1 MLVQN
6 LIALLPTHKRQGT
19 AAEPDAECRILW
31 PMTAIASASRSSA
44 DRLDSWKE
52 IAAYLRRDVRTVQ
65 RWEKKEGLPVYR
77 HQHDKLGSVYA
88 YKGELETWFNTRQQE
103 VTEPLS
109 MPGAGDGKIKLIV
122 LPFGNL
128 NADPEQ
134 DYFSDGLT
142 EEMITQLTRLQP
154 ARLGVIALSTAMSY
168 KASNKS
174 LLQIKSELGVDYVL
188 QGRVRRAGDR
198 VRITAQLVELK
209 AQTQLWAET
218 YERDLRD
225 ILAVQADIA
234 QGIAREIHVLI
245 SRPEQARLSG
255 LEAASGKFKP
265 AAYENYLR
273 ARYHLH
279 GMTAATVKKSIE
291 HFQAAISEDPDHA
304 PSHAG
309 LASAYALLAT
319 APFDLLPPHEAM
331 PKAEAA
337 ARKSVELDDS
347 LAEAH
352 TALALVLH
360 HYHWDWKGAETSY
373 RRAIELNPDHAPA
386 HLWYS
391 WLLLALGR
399 QDDALKE
406 IEHTLTI
413 VQQTDPHRLVAVHV
427 TRAAAYY
434 FSRDYERAAQ
444 ECKKALELNPNYFML
459 HYILAR
465 AYSRMGMT
473 LEAIAELKSKGAAA
487 GEVPLVDAALG
498 LAYGMVGKKV
508 QTEKIVE
515 SFKTAAKK
523 RYVPATY
530 FSMLYAGMGD
540 PNQALTWL
548 EKAVEERADG
558 LTWMNV
564 DPMLDPLR
572 KHPRFQEVVRRMGL
586 S

>member
-1 MLVQN
+1 
-6 LIALLPTHKRQGT
+6 
-19 AAEPDAECRILW
+19 
-31 PMTAIASASRSSA
+31 MTAIASPSRTSA

-88 YKGELETWFNTRQQE
+88 YKGELEAWFKTRQQD
-103 VTEPLS
+103 VAEPLS
-109 MPGAGDGKIKLIV
+109 VPGAGDGKIKLLV

-154 ARLGVIALSTAMSY
+154 ARLGVIALSTAMNY
-168 KASNKS
+168 KASNKP
-174 LLQIKSELGVDYVL
+174 LGQIKSELGVDHVL
-188 QGRVRRAGDR
+188 QGRVRRAADR

-209 AQTQLWAET
+209 TQTQLWAET

-255 LEAASGKFKP
+255 LEAATGKFKP

-291 HFQAAISEDPDHA
+291 YFQAAISEDPEHA

-331 PKAEAA
+331 PKAESA
-337 ARKSVELDDS
+337 ARKSLQLDDS

-360 HYHWDWKGAETSY
+360 HYHWDWKGAEASY

-399 QDDALKE
+399 QDDALQE
-406 IEHTLTI
+406 IEHLQTI
-413 VQQTDPHRLVAVHV
+413 VQQTDPHRLVAAHV

-434 FSRDYERAAQ
+434 FHREYEQAAQ
-444 ECKKALELNPNYFML
+444 ECKKAIELNPNYFML

-473 LEAIAELKSKGAAA
+473 VEAIAELKSKGAAA

-498 LAYGMVGKKV
+498 LAYGLVNKKG
-508 QTEKIVE
+508 QTEKILE
-515 SFKTAAKK
+515 AFKAAAKK
-523 RYVPATY
+523 RYIPATY
-530 FSMLYAGMGD
+530 FSMLYAGMAD

-572 KHPRFQEVVRRMGL
+572 KHPRFQEVVKKMGL
-586 S
+586 AN

>member
-1 MLVQN
+1 
-6 LIALLPTHKRQGT
+6 
-19 AAEPDAECRILW
+19 
-31 PMTAIASASRSSA
+31 MTANLAASRSSA

-52 IAAYLRRDVRTVQ
+52 IASYLRRDVRTVQ

-88 YKGELETWFNTRQQE
+88 YKGELDSWFNTRQAE
-103 VTEPLS
+103 VAEPL
-109 MPGAGDGKIKLIV
+109 PEAAAKDRKIKLVV

-154 ARLGVIALSTAMSY
+154 ARLGVIALSTAMHY
-168 KASNKS
+168 KAGNKS
-174 LLQIKSELGVDYVL
+174 PGQIKAELGVDYIL
-188 QGRVRRAGDR
+188 QGRVRRASDR

-245 SRPEQARLSG
+245 SRPEQARLSS

-265 AAYENYLR
+265 LAYENYLK

-279 GMTAATVKKSIE
+279 GMTAATIKKSIE
-291 HFQAAISEDPDHA
+291 CFEAAIAEDPEHA
-304 PSHAG
+304 PSYAG
-309 LASAYALLAT
+309 LASAYGLLAI
-319 APFDLLPPHEAM
+319 APFDLLPPREAM
-331 PKAEAA
+331 PKAESAA
-337 ARKSVELDDS
+337 KKSLELDDS

-373 RRAIELNPDHAPA
+373 RQAIELNPDQAPA

-399 QDDALKE
+399 QEDALKE
-406 IEHTLTI
+406 IEQTQAI

-427 TRAAAYY
+427 TRAMAYY
-434 FSRDYERAAQ
+434 FKREYESAVQ
-444 ECKKALELNPNYFML
+444 ECKKAIELNPNYFML
-459 HYILAR
+459 HFFLAR
-465 AYSRMGMT
+465 AYARMGMT
-473 LEAIAELKSKGAAA
+473 AEAIAELKSKGAAA
-487 GEVPLVDAALG
+487 GEVLLVDAALG
-498 LAYGMVGKKV
+498 LAYGSAGKKG

-515 SFKTAAKK
+515 AFKAAAKK
-523 RYVPATY
+523 RYVPASY
-530 FSMLYAGMGD
+530 FGMLYAGMGD
-540 PNQALTWL
+540 QAEALAWM
-548 EKAVEERADG
+548 EKAYQERADG
-558 LTWMNV
+558 LTWINV

-572 KHPRFQEVVRRMGL
+572 KHPRFQELVKRMGL
-586 S
+586 ASS

>member
-1 MLVQN
+1 M
-6 LIALLPTHKRQGT
+6 
-19 AAEPDAECRILW
+19 
-31 PMTAIASASRSSA
+31 ASNASTSRSSA

-52 IAAYLRRDVRTVQ
+52 IASYLRRDVRTVQ

-88 YKGELETWFNTRQQE
+88 YKGELDTWFNTRQQE
-103 VTEPLS
+103 GTEPLS
-109 MPGAGDGKIKLIV
+109 TAEAKDGKIKLAV

-154 ARLGVIALSTAMSY
+154 ARLGVIALSTAMHY
-168 KASNKS
+168 KAGNKP
-174 LLQIKSELGVDYVL
+174 LGQVKSELGVDYVL
-188 QGRVRRAGDR
+188 QGRVRRAADR

-234 QGIAREIHVLI
+234 QAIAREIHVLI
-245 SRPEQARLSG
+245 RHPEQARLSD
-255 LEAASGKFKP
+255 LEAGSAKLKP
-265 AAYENYLR
+265 AAYENYLK

-291 HFQAAISEDPDHA
+291 CFEAAIREDPEHA

-309 LASAYALLAT
+309 LASAYGLLAI
-319 APFDLLPPHEAM
+319 APFDLLPPREAM
-331 PKAEAA
+331 PKAESA

-360 HYHWDWKGAETSY
+360 HYNWDWKGAEASY
-373 RRAIELNPDHAPA
+373 ERAIDLNPDHAPA

-399 QDDALKE
+399 QEDALKE
-406 IEHTLTI
+406 IEHTLAI
-413 VQQTDPHRLVAVHV
+413 VQQTDPHRLVAVHA
-427 TRAAAYY
+427 TRALAHY
-434 FSRDYERAAQ
+434 FSREYEQAA
-444 ECKKALELNPNYFML
+444 EVCKKAIELNPNYFML
-459 HYILAR
+459 HFILAR

-473 LEAIAELKSKGAAA
+473 AEAIAELKSKGAAA

-498 LAYGMVGKKV
+498 LAYGSLGKKGPI
-508 QTEKIVE
+508 EKMVE
-515 SFKTAAKK
+515 AYKAAAKK
-523 RYVPATY
+523 RYIPATY
-530 FSMLYAGMGD
+530 FGMLYAGLGD
-540 PNQALTWL
+540 QEQALLWM
-548 EKAVEERADG
+548 EKAYQERADG
-558 LTWMNV
+558 LTWINV

-572 KHPRFQEVVRRMGL
+572 KHPRFQEVAKRMGL
-586 S
+586 A